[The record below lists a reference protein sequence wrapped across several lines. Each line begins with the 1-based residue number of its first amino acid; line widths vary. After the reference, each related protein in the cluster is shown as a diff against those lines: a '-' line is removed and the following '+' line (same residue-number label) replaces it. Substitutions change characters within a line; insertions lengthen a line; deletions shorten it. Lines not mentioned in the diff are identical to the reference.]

1 MVIVFFYTLEKSL
14 VFDTLLLFLFLVPVL
29 PDIKIIR
36 LTDTSVKVEWS
47 FRDYYGSVDFQITYY
62 KKGDPS
68 SARVKNVTATKKDD
82 FVIIYKLE
90 PDAEYSFQVICYTR

>member
-1 MVIVFFYTLEKSL
+1 M
-14 VFDTLLLFLFLVPVL
+14 FDTLLLFLFLVPVP

-36 LTDTSVKVEWS
+36 LTDTSLKVEWS
-47 FRDYYGSVDFQITYY
+47 FKDDFGSVDFQITYY

-68 SARVKNVTATKKDD
+68 SARVKNVTATTKDG

-90 PDAEYSFQVICYTR
+90 PAAGYTFQVCYT